1 MIDITNTSRDMVVST
16 GESAEALEAVDRLR
30 TEVAALDLP
39 SDVITR
45 AQWVVDDMED
55 ELRRPDPDRDV
66 MASRL
71 WRLTEFLQGEGA
83 VLGSDGPAFEP
94 IAEIAGYVGPLG
106 EALLRRLR

>member
-1 MIDITNTSRDMVVST
+1 MIDITNASRDLVVSS
-16 GESAEALEAVDRLR
+16 GEAAEALEAVDRLR
-30 TEVAALDLP
+30 TEVAALDVP

-45 AQWVVDDMED
+45 AQWVLDDLED

-71 WRLTEFLQGEGA
+71 WRVTEFLQGEGA
-83 VLGSDGPAFEP
+83 ALGSDGPVFEP
-94 IAEIAGYVGPLG
+94 IAEIAGFVGPLG